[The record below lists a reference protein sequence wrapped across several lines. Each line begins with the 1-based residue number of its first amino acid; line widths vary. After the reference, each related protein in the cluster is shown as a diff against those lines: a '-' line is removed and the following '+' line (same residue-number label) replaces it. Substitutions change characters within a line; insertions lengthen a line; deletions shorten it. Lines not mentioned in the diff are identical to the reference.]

1 MRIEIQM
8 IEGDEMYS
16 VIIRIKKET
25 AGDKLEFVK
34 RIIENQY
41 INKFGR
47 IINSSRESGTLVF
60 EGEGDEAYACMDYAT
75 SRLILQKDVMDS
87 IESWEWIDSDDPE
100 ENGSILNSY
109 EKYFNKK

>member
-1 MRIEIQM
+1 
-8 IEGDEMYS
+8 
-16 VIIRIKKET
+16 
-25 AGDKLEFVK
+25 
-34 RIIENQY
+34 
-41 INKFGR
+41 
-47 IINSSRESGTLVF
+47 
-60 EGEGDEAYACMDYAT
+60 MDYAT